1 METQAAKP
9 RSCAPGV
16 CDPERTQGL
25 RAPAPKDDYV
35 LVSLKGPG
43 LFLAAEVVKQGGSN
57 DLTFVILDI
66 DGRNVTNLSY
76 AAARNSGLTQQNPY
90 GIVYLQADKLET
102 ITIGYP
108 SPLRFEREL
117 NLSVKVNE
125 DGVVQILANVI
136 HGK

>member
-25 RAPAPKDDYV
+25 RAPVPKGDHV

-66 DGRNVTNLSY
+66 DSRNVTNLF
-76 AAARNSGLTQQNPY
+76 RRRQ
-90 GIVYLQADKLET
+90 E
-102 ITIGYP
+102 
-108 SPLRFEREL
+108 LRIDTAESL
-117 NLSVKVNE
+117 WDSIPA
-125 DGVVQILANVI
+125 G
-136 HGK
+136 G